1 MADEKT
7 DVRDTVADMVDT
19 FKVPVEGIPID
30 YKEYREEGRSALE
43 ERVREETHKYDNI
56 PPQA

>member
-1 MADEKT
+1 
-7 DVRDTVADMVDT
+7 MVDT

-30 YKEYREEGRSALE
+30 YKEYQEEGRSVLE